1 MDDCLS
7 PESLSEAAL
16 RTLLTRERAHRQ
28 DLEQEVV
35 RLQAGLARQNAV
47 MIQLQQR
54 DATRERELS
63 EYRTLA
69 AGLTEPGTR
78 VRVCVLRQQVAQTES
93 ALRMVG
99 PALQDVFVI
108 PAGDPQKRL
117 TVSEAQ

>member
-63 EYRTLA
+63 EYRTLV
-69 AGLTEPGTR
+69 AGLTGPGTR
-78 VRVCVLRQQVAQTES
+78 VRVCVLRHRWHRRS
-93 ALRMVG
+93 RHLGWSGLRYRTFSSSRQ
-99 PALQDVFVI
+99 ATRRSD
-108 PAGDPQKRL
+108 
-117 TVSEAQ
+117 